1 MADYRR
7 TEIVSGLFI
16 VLAAAVF
23 GLFAFQV
30 GGLGVPQIVRG
41 ARLVCYAQF
50 TDIKSLEK
58 GAKVTVGGERVG
70 KVTSVRLVEATLGPE
85 QYDLLTRTDGPEA
98 FPGVEPGMQ
107 HQIVEVEFELDQK
120 DLKLD
125 EKTATIS
132 LAQDGLLGAHYL
144 KLDPGYWSGPGPQTI
159 FKSNLAQNDRVQVA
173 VRGTGGLD
181 DLIAAAQPVVRK
193 VEGILSKIDDEILT
207 DAAIEDLSG
216 AIVDARILV
225 QNLKMLS
232 DREDP
237 LGIHQK
243 LVEPANQFIVSAE
256 DAIHMFQD
264 EVQGPE
270 GRVNRILNNLA
281 QTTDEFQD
289 RLDAVQSDL
298 QDLLQ
303 TATGMLTEN
312 RANIAD
318 IVRRLRRVM
327 WEAEMTLR
335 KIRANPA
342 LLFLGDDEK
351 MLEAT
356 MVDESGLRRTGRAR
370 PYEQRD
376 ESDDGS

>member
-1 MADYRR
+1 
-7 TEIVSGLFI
+7 
-16 VLAAAVF
+16 
-23 GLFAFQV
+23 
-30 GGLGVPQIVRG
+30 
-41 ARLVCYAQF
+41 
-50 TDIKSLEK
+50 
-58 GAKVTVGGERVG
+58 
-70 KVTSVRLVEATLGPE
+70 
-85 QYDLLTRTDGPEA
+85 
-98 FPGVEPGMQ
+98 
-107 HQIVEVEFELDQK
+107 
-120 DLKLD
+120 
-125 EKTATIS
+125 
-132 LAQDGLLGAHYL
+132 
-144 KLDPGYWSGPGPQTI
+144 
-159 FKSNLAQNDRVQVA
+159 
-173 VRGTGGLD
+173 
-181 DLIAAAQPVVRK
+181 
-193 VEGILSKIDDEILT
+193 
-207 DAAIEDLSG
+207 
-216 AIVDARILV
+216 
-225 QNLKMLS
+225 MLS

-270 GRVNRILNNLA
+270 GRVNRILNNLV